1 MKHLSLLGLLL
12 FFAAVSCSDDSD
24 VLNRL
29 PEKIPIK
36 LTAPSGLEIAQ
47 GSVKSNQL
55 TLNWPPPSQQQTGSI
70 AGYTVSFATKERPKE
85 IFEQTCYSNKHT
97 LTGLE
102 KLTTYLIR
110 IRANSSY
117 DSAYSSEWSEQIEV
131 TTLDVLEVSM
141 PENLTLI
148 AEGVASSQLQ
158 IKWDQAKNADSYL
171 VAYKTE
177 SETEFHE
184 TTAETTFCTLT
195 DLEQNTVYQIKV
207 KSISLSGK
215 EYDSDFCEP
224 IIGQTFARS
233 AGIFN
238 QTDFLAFAATI
249 AEGNTD
255 GGDWK
260 NAEGVVVIQ
269 NDLDFSDIAWTPIPT
284 FSGTLDGNGKTI
296 SNLVCSSSVE
306 TMIGLFAQLSGTI
319 RNLTLDASC
328 AFTSTATSGI
338 DHYTGSFVGKLLN
351 SSTIDNCTNK
361 ATVTALVSGGGIAG
375 AKLDKETVTISNCR
389 NYGTVVFPAEY
400 TPTTDIYL
408 GGIIGKAET
417 NTTISDCTN
426 FGVVKSEASSGNKY
440 NGLGGIAGQAA
451 TCSIIRSTNDAVAVV
466 ELSAAS
472 FSTAFIGGITGR
484 SYASSY
490 TSCTNN
496 GAIRIN
502 EGTSG
507 NRVLQVGGIAGT
519 SFGNNSS
526 PINYVDCRNTAA
538 IEAVTSSVDRNTY
551 LGGIIGYVKDN
562 IGIVLSGCLNSGD
575 LYATAVGSS
584 GVGGIVGS
592 MATKPDTKS
601 IGRES
606 QLASCTNSGAITC
619 DVIGTKSPY
628 QHCGGIAGV
637 VSDASATIEECT
649 NTGTI
654 TTRMETQAVAGGIV
668 GETKGAVSG
677 CTNRGDIIATRHNNN
692 YCNLAGIAARVMAST
707 KISSC
712 RNYGN
717 IVYMGAKHSKVDRN
731 YIGFG
736 GIVSEYHS
744 GTIDR
749 CEQYGMILDNP
760 SATATNAGAIGA
772 IVALSGASGKAT
784 ISNCVIGGGFGN
796 YDNHAADYGISKAT
810 LLTETDFTTRIF
822 GLEVNPTTVTG
833 CTYGNN

>member
-1 MKHLSLLGLLL
+1 M
-12 FFAAVSCSDDSD
+12 
-24 VLNRL
+24 
-29 PEKIPIK
+29 
-36 LTAPSGLEIAQ
+36 
-47 GSVKSNQL
+47 
-55 TLNWPPPSQQQTGSI
+55 
-70 AGYTVSFATKERPKE
+70 
-85 IFEQTCYSNKHT
+85 
-97 LTGLE
+97 TGLE

-117 DSAYSSEWSEQIEV
+117 DSAYSSEWSEQIEM

-171 VAYKTE
+171 VAYKTK

-224 IIGQTFARS
+224 ITGQTFARS

-260 NAEGVVVIQ
+260 NAEGAVVIQ

-338 DHYTGSFVGKLLN
+338 NHYTGSFVGKLLN

-408 GGIIGKAET
+408 GGIIG
-417 NTTISDCTN
+417 
-426 FGVVKSEASSGNKY
+426 
-440 NGLGGIAGQAA
+440 
-451 TCSIIRSTNDAVAVV
+451 
-466 ELSAAS
+466 
-472 FSTAFIGGITGR
+472 
-484 SYASSY
+484 
-490 TSCTNN
+490 
-496 GAIRIN
+496 
-502 EGTSG
+502 
-507 NRVLQVGGIAGT
+507 
-519 SFGNNSS
+519 
-526 PINYVDCRNTAA
+526 YVT
-538 IEAVTSSVDRNTY
+538 
-551 LGGIIGYVKDN
+551 DN

-575 LYATAVGSS
+575 LYATAVGTS

-606 QLASCTNSGAITC
+606 QLASCTNPGAITC

-637 VSDASATIEECT
+637 VSNASATIEECI

-654 TTRMETQAVAGGIV
+654 TTRMKTQAVAGGIV

-772 IVALSGASGKAT
+772 IVALSGASGRAT

-796 YDNHAADYGISKAT
+796 YDNQAADYGISKAT

>member
-1 MKHLSLLGLLL
+1 M
-12 FFAAVSCSDDSD
+12 
-24 VLNRL
+24 
-29 PEKIPIK
+29 
-36 LTAPSGLEIAQ
+36 
-47 GSVKSNQL
+47 
-55 TLNWPPPSQQQTGSI
+55 
-70 AGYTVSFATKERPKE
+70 
-85 IFEQTCYSNKHT
+85 
-97 LTGLE
+97 TGLE

-117 DSAYSSEWSEQIEV
+117 DSAYSSEWSEQIEM

-171 VAYKTE
+171 VAYKTK

-224 IIGQTFARS
+224 ITGQTFARS

-260 NAEGVVVIQ
+260 NAEGAVVIQ

-338 DHYTGSFVGKLLN
+338 NHYTGSFVGKLLN

-417 NTTISDCTN
+417 KTTISDCTN
-426 FGVVKSEASSGNKY
+426 FGVVKSEDSVRRPARSSSG
-440 NGLGGIAGQAA
+440 GPAA
-451 TCSIIRSTNDAVAVV
+451 PR
-466 ELSAAS
+466 
-472 FSTAFIGGITGR
+472 
-484 SYASSY
+484 
-490 TSCTNN
+490 
-496 GAIRIN
+496 
-502 EGTSG
+502 
-507 NRVLQVGGIAGT
+507 
-519 SFGNNSS
+519 
-526 PINYVDCRNTAA
+526 CR
-538 IEAVTSSVDRNTY
+538 R
-551 LGGIIGYVKDN
+551 
-562 IGIVLSGCLNSGD
+562 
-575 LYATAVGSS
+575 
-584 GVGGIVGS
+584 
-592 MATKPDTKS
+592 
-601 IGRES
+601 
-606 QLASCTNSGAITC
+606 
-619 DVIGTKSPY
+619 
-628 QHCGGIAGV
+628 
-637 VSDASATIEECT
+637 
-649 NTGTI
+649 
-654 TTRMETQAVAGGIV
+654 
-668 GETKGAVSG
+668 
-677 CTNRGDIIATRHNNN
+677 
-692 YCNLAGIAARVMAST
+692 
-707 KISSC
+707 
-712 RNYGN
+712 
-717 IVYMGAKHSKVDRN
+717 
-731 YIGFG
+731 
-736 GIVSEYHS
+736 
-744 GTIDR
+744 
-749 CEQYGMILDNP
+749 
-760 SATATNAGAIGA
+760 
-772 IVALSGASGKAT
+772 
-784 ISNCVIGGGFGN
+784 
-796 YDNHAADYGISKAT
+796 
-810 LLTETDFTTRIF
+810 
-822 GLEVNPTTVTG
+822 
-833 CTYGNN
+833 

>member
-1 MKHLSLLGLLL
+1 M
-12 FFAAVSCSDDSD
+12 
-24 VLNRL
+24 
-29 PEKIPIK
+29 
-36 LTAPSGLEIAQ
+36 
-47 GSVKSNQL
+47 
-55 TLNWPPPSQQQTGSI
+55 
-70 AGYTVSFATKERPKE
+70 
-85 IFEQTCYSNKHT
+85 
-97 LTGLE
+97 
-102 KLTTYLIR
+102 
-110 IRANSSY
+110 
-117 DSAYSSEWSEQIEV
+117 
-131 TTLDVLEVSM
+131 
-141 PENLTLI
+141 
-148 AEGVASSQLQ
+148 
-158 IKWDQAKNADSYL
+158 
-171 VAYKTE
+171 
-177 SETEFHE
+177 
-184 TTAETTFCTLT
+184 
-195 DLEQNTVYQIKV
+195 
-207 KSISLSGK
+207 
-215 EYDSDFCEP
+215 
-224 IIGQTFARS
+224 
-233 AGIFN
+233 
-238 QTDFLAFAATI
+238 
-249 AEGNTD
+249 
-255 GGDWK
+255 
-260 NAEGVVVIQ
+260 
-269 NDLDFSDIAWTPIPT
+269 
-284 FSGTLDGNGKTI
+284 
-296 SNLVCSSSVE
+296 
-306 TMIGLFAQLSGTI
+306 
-319 RNLTLDASC
+319 
-328 AFTSTATSGI
+328 
-338 DHYTGSFVGKLLN
+338 
-351 SSTIDNCTNK
+351 
-361 ATVTALVSGGGIAG
+361 
-375 AKLDKETVTISNCR
+375 
-389 NYGTVVFPAEY
+389 
-400 TPTTDIYL
+400 
-408 GGIIGKAET
+408 
-417 NTTISDCTN
+417 
-426 FGVVKSEASSGNKY
+426 
-440 NGLGGIAGQAA
+440 
-451 TCSIIRSTNDAVAVV
+451 V

-519 SFGNNSS
+519 SYGNNSS